1 MRPFRLPTLRPRI
14 LTLPCA
20 LLLACVAAPTHAHD
34 AGELTMTATVRVTQL
49 DLIVTLAAPTAARLL
64 DPSSESPAPITAAT
78 FPALRDRL
86 IAAATAHFFTLTTA
100 PTTAP
105 RRLAL
110 RSVTVALT
118 EENDL
123 AFTLLYPR
131 PAPGPLHLR
140 ANVFSRLGP
149 GHGGIL
155 ECADTA
161 GHHLGW
167 EFLSSDKPALTVV
180 VPAP

>member
-1 MRPFRLPTLRPRI
+1 MRSFRL
-14 LTLPCA
+14 LTLA
-20 LLLACVAAPTHAHD
+20 VTLLAATITSARAHE
-34 AGELTMTATVRVTQL
+34 AGELTMTATVRATQL
-49 DLIVTLAAPTAARLL
+49 DLAVTLAASTAARLL
-64 DPSSESPAPITAAT
+64 DPSAQPPPSVTPAT
-78 FPALRDRL
+78 FPAVRERL
-86 IAAATAHFFTLTTA
+86 LAVATAHFFTLTTA

-110 RSVTVALT
+110 RTVTVALT

-131 PAPGPLHLR
+131 PAAGPLHIR
-140 ANVFSRLGP
+140 ATVFLRLGP

-155 ECADTA
+155 ECTDTA

-167 EFLSSDKPALTVV
+167 DQLSPEKPALTVV
-180 VPAP
+180 IPAP